1 MFDLTDPELRQFAVN
16 ISREASAEKLDAL
29 AAAMGDQNFARRM
42 AREIVARTKP
52 QEAIPEVYARYRSVV
67 HDGIAFFLSQV
78 SHERLVALALSQL
91 NLPPDTDTR
100 KRLLELAKRFA
111 TLHKLGQLIARNP
124 NIDPAVRKWLIH
136 LENGDYGT
144 PRDKIVAR
152 IEHQLEQTGGREQMQ
167 IHPFILAEASV
178 GAVVRFDWRPPSS
191 RGQVQGVFKVLKPG
205 IRRQL
210 QEELLILEKTAAFFE
225 TRRHHYPFKDFQFLA
240 VFQEVREMLVNEID
254 LAAEQ
259 TYLEEAT
266 DFFADLDLIRIPA
279 LLPFSSDAM
288 TAMAYL
294 QGPKITDAELSREQ
308 RRRLAEALFE
318 ALVCRPLFGRQA
330 TSLFHGDPHAGN
342 ILALEDPATGR
353 LQIGL
358 LDWTLAGHLSRSD
371 RMKTTQ
377 LIQAVVKK
385 DLSSIRR
392 AIKALAIDGSWG
404 DPGRRQRFRRQVLN
418 LIHSSAFDELS
429 HMRKTFKLL
438 EALAYEGFVFPADLM
453 LFRKAIFALEG
464 VVEDL
469 CPGFDMDAA
478 VMRHMMALITRE
490 IPERFGNLFFPLAD
504 RADNYPSLI
513 SNSELQSLL
522 VHQYIDAVG
531 ASYRRWAEFFWG
543 WGGQPSGRPSRPADS
558 PDTPVKDP
566 EASDNA
572 GS

>member
-1 MFDLTDPELRQFAVN
+1 MLDLSDPELKQFTAN
-16 ISREASAEKLDAL
+16 GTPEAPAERLNTL
-29 AAAMGDQNFARRM
+29 AAAMGDQEFAQRM

-67 HDGIAFFLSQV
+67 HDGIAYFLSQV
-78 SHERLVALALSQL
+78 SRERLVELALSQL
-91 NLPPDTDTR
+91 NLPPDTDIR
-100 KRLLELAKRFA
+100 RRLLELAKRFA

-152 IEHQLEQTGGREQMQ
+152 IEHQLEQTGGREQVQ
-167 IHPFILAEASV
+167 IQPSILAEASV
-178 GAVVRFDWRPPSS
+178 GAVVRFDWRPPTS

-225 TRRHHYPFKDFQFLA
+225 TRRRRYPFKEFKFLA

-259 TYLEEAT
+259 TYLEEAA
-266 DFFADLDLIRIPA
+266 DFFADSDLICIPA
-279 LLPFSSDAM
+279 LLPFSGDAM

-294 QGPKITDAELSREQ
+294 KGPKITDAALSREQ
-308 RRRLAEALFE
+308 RRRLAEVLFE

-330 TSLFHGDPHAGN
+330 SSLFHGDPHAGN
-342 ILALEDPATGR
+342 ILAVEDPATGR

-358 LDWTLAGHLSRSD
+358 LDWTLAGHLTRSD
-371 RMKTTQ
+371 RLKTAQ

-385 DLSSIRR
+385 DLGSIRR
-392 AIKALAIDGSWG
+392 VIKALAIDASW
-404 DPGRRQRFRRQVLN
+404 DDFGRRQRFRRQVLS
-418 LIHSSAFDELS
+418 LIHSAAFDKLS
-429 HMRKTFKLL
+429 HIGKTFKLL
-438 EALAYEGFVFPADLM
+438 EELAYEGFVFPADLM

-464 VVEDL
+464 VVDDL

-490 IPERFGNLFFPLAD
+490 IPERVGNLFFPLAD
-504 RADNYPSLI
+504 RADNYASLI
-513 SNSELQSLL
+513 SNTELQSLL
-522 VHQYIDAVG
+522 FHQYIDAVG
-531 ASYRRWAEFFWG
+531 TSYRCWAEFFWG
-543 WGGQPSGRPSRPADS
+543 WGGQPSGRPRRAAD
-558 PDTPVKDP
+558 PPGTPTIDP
-566 EASDNA
+566 EASDNM